1 MAFTNR
7 DGSSGQNPQSLPNR
21 EPFGQAFGLYHSHHD
36 IFIYVEPP
44 RVRHR
49 DDQTERSIYGQRV
62 RNSIPRIFLSLTRF
76 YNLLLEEFYK
86 YQARD
91 QALRRALHILIHETA
106 LLLSRT
112 SFAISQFAVT
122 PTSWVSTVRLND
134 HLVSVA
140 QDHASLATAF
150 ASLRSSGQYRMALWR
165 NNRLFF

>member
-7 DGSSGQNPQSLPNR
+7 DGFSGRSPQALPNE
-21 EPFGQAFGLYHSHHD
+21 EPFGTAFGLYHSHHD

-49 DDQTERSIYGQRV
+49 DDWHERFIYGQRV
-62 RNSIPRIFLSLTRF
+62 RNGIARIFLSLTRF

-86 YQARD
+86 YQSQD
-91 QALRRALHILIHETA
+91 QALRRAIHILIHETA

-122 PTSWVSTVRLND
+122 PTSWVSTIRLND

-140 QDHASLATAF
+140 QDHAALATAF
-150 ASLRSSGQYRMALWR
+150 TSLRSSYRYQMALWR
-165 NNRLFF
+165 NFRLFF